1 MHAFDRLEIK
11 KFGTAFPVL
20 SSATPPGYNNIIGE
34 TGASLV
40 RLTRSTSSKAMCKI
54 LPKQPL
60 ADPLPSPPDHTKPRN
75 LIIPRANQQSAAY
88 RNLTI
93 DQKTLCQS
101 VYRFRRDLETRKTEE
116 VHQAKSS
123 ILARRGVSEEG
134 VIAFLQSLNSHEAI
148 TGFYN
153 DGHRFRKMQFDLS
166 RAKEGGID
174 TAIQRVIDMFTMS
187 NGGQLNRV
195 NPSDVLVSIS
205 LGEVGVNYALASLHG
220 TFKIK
225 LVRK

>member
-20 SSATPPGYNNIIGE
+20 SSATPPGYNNIHWRNGSILGE
-34 TGASLV
+34 TNKVYLLQSDV
-40 RLTRSTSSKAMCKI
+40 QNLTQT
-54 LPKQPL
+54 
-60 ADPLPSPPDHTKPRN
+60 
-75 LIIPRANQQSAAY
+75 NQQSAAY

-116 VHQAKSS
+116 VHQAESA

-148 TGFYN
+148 TGCYN
-153 DGHRFRKMQFDLS
+153 DGLRFRKMQFDLS

-174 TAIQRVIDMFTMS
+174 TVIQRVIDMFTMS

-225 LVRK
+225 LARK